1 MKISS
6 KKKILVLAPH
16 TDDGEF
22 GCGGAISRFIEEGAT
37 VWYVAFSC
45 AEESVPEGLPKD
57 ILVQEVKKATLVLGI
72 NPENLIIFRYP
83 VRKLSNF
90 RQEILEDMVTLNKE
104 IKPDLVFTPSKYDV
118 HQDHFTVTQEALR
131 AFKFTS
137 ILGYELPWNNYVFE
151 TTCFIH
157 LDERHVYKKLE
168 SLKCYRSQIGRKYA
182 NEEYI
187 KGLALTRGV
196 QVGGRYAETFNLLR
210 WIIDL

>member
-1 MKISS
+1 MGNFQ
-6 KKKILVLAPH
+6 KKRILVLAPH

-22 GCGGAISRFIEEGAT
+22 GCGGSIAKFLEEGSE

-45 AEESVPEGLPKD
+45 AEESVPEHLPKN
-57 ILVQEVKKATLVLGI
+57 ILEVEVKKATAILGI
-72 NPENLIIFRYP
+72 KPENLIILRYP
-83 VRKLSNF
+83 VRKLNYY
-90 RQEILEDMVTLNKE
+90 RQEILEDMVRINRE
-104 IKPDLVFTPSKYDV
+104 IQPDLVFTPSKYDV
-118 HQDHFTVTQEALR
+118 HQDHYTVTQEALR

-137 ILGYELPWNNYVFE
+137 ILGYELPWNNYIFE

-157 LDERHVYKKLE
+157 LEERHVLKKLE

-196 QVGGRYAETFNLLR
+196 QVGGHFAETFNLLR
-210 WIIDL
+210 WII

>member
-1 MKISS
+1 LITKE
-6 KKKILVLAPH
+6 KKKVLILAPH

-22 GCGGAISRFIEEGAT
+22 GCGGTIARFIEEGAE
-37 VWYVAFSC
+37 VWYAAFSC

-57 ILVQEVKKATLVLGI
+57 ILVSEVKNATKVLDI
-72 NPENLIIFRYP
+72 PFEQLIILRYP
-83 VRKLSNF
+83 VRKLSYH
-90 RQEILEDMVTLNKE
+90 RQEILEDMVKMNRE
-104 IKPDLVFTPSKYDV
+104 IQPDLVFTPSKYDV

-151 TTCFIH
+151 TTCFVH
-157 LDERHVYKKLE
+157 LEEHHVLKKLE

-182 NEEYI
+182 NEEYV

-196 QVGGRYAETFNLLR
+196 QIGGKYAECFNLLR
-210 WIIDL
+210 WII

>member
-1 MKISS
+1 MFE
-6 KKKILVLAPH
+6 KKNVLILAPH

-22 GCGGAISRFIEEGAT
+22 GCGGTIARFIEEGAS
-37 VWYVAFSC
+37 VWYAAFSC

-57 ILVQEVKKATLVLGI
+57 ILVSEVKRATKVLDI
-72 NPENLIIFRYP
+72 PHEQLLILRYP
-83 VRKLSNF
+83 VRKLSYH
-90 RQEILEDMVTLNKE
+90 RQEILEDMVKMNRE
-104 IKPDLVFTPSKYDV
+104 IQPDLVFTPSKYDV

-151 TTCFIH
+151 TTCFVH
-157 LDERHVYKKLE
+157 LEEHHVQKKLE

-182 NEEYI
+182 NEEYV

-196 QVGGRYAETFNLLR
+196 QIGGKYAECFNLLR
-210 WIIDL
+210 WII